1 MSIKF
6 GCILCE
12 QCRKTITYDFDFKNN
27 EPTWERIKS
36 PVKKR
41 VLDFCDQRCRMV
53 YLRGYE
59 YYRRKLAHELK
70 ATKSLEGN

>member
-6 GCILCE
+6 DCVLCE
-12 QCRKTITYDFDFKNN
+12 QCRKTITYDFDFKKN

-41 VLDFCDQRCRMV
+41 ILDFCDARCRMI

-59 YYRRKLAHELK
+59 YYRRKLWYELANDK
-70 ATKSLEGN
+70 RRDGN